1 MLGVVRVYSRKVN
14 YLFQDCSEALV
25 KIKQVFVKDRDVDLP
40 EGAETAPTNT
50 ITLPEN
56 YDDLE
61 LFFEPDAA
69 AGLGH
74 GASGSSR
81 SASSA
86 ANRVDITLE
95 DPDAFDD
102 GFEEQYAYDD
112 RIVGDDDDDFIDDE
126 IDTELRPTP
135 GFRTPGST
143 APRPFGET
151 DPNERVDVQ
160 LEDYDEADVGGGFG
174 PTPGGSDDDGGVI
187 YRDDGDDDIAPLP
200 LDDDLEDE
208 NGVRGTVVGF
218 KTPPPGSTRGG
229 AEGKENAPNSTSTVG
244 VAVEW
249 GKTAQKANRPGPEP
263 AKRAKRKNANVMKVK
278 FDRET
283 MLSNAR
289 IKENLKDASDLVAP
303 RTPGVLTRVA
313 EPFDDDT
320 PFGADEDRDANGKAT
335 IGYYRDAYESRAPP
349 EGGAERRAMIR
360 GVPGGRDPLMGH
372 RLSRKWAEARERCV
386 AELWKRAGERW
397 GAGVAGVEED
407 RDRERRGLDFDA
419 AADDDGGDFPMPPVD
434 LDDDDG
440 GFGGGGFDG
449 DDAFDLGGSAPGS
462 TRRDAARATL
472 DALGSEPP
480 TPANAPTG
488 SVDWSAAT
496 KRMLADIA
504 PRLRDDRAPTLTVSE
519 MTTRRD
525 GNNAERRCDRG
536 EAARVFYQVLVLK
549 THGFVEATQGDAYGD
564 IEIFAGPKLGEVE
577 A

>member
-174 PTPGGSDDDGGVI
+174 PTPGGPDDDGGVI

-218 KTPPPGSTRGG
+218 KTPPGLDPGRGGGEGERAQLDVHRRSGGGVGQDG
-229 AEGKENAPNSTSTVG
+229 AEGEPS
-244 VAVEW
+244 
-249 GKTAQKANRPGPEP
+249 RPGTG
-263 AKRAKRKNANVMKVK
+263 
-278 FDRET
+278 ET
-283 MLSNAR
+283 RQAQ
-289 IKENLKDASDLVAP
+289 E
-303 RTPGVLTRVA
+303 
-313 EPFDDDT
+313 
-320 PFGADEDRDANGKAT
+320 
-335 IGYYRDAYESRAPP
+335 
-349 EGGAERRAMIR
+349 
-360 GVPGGRDPLMGH
+360 
-372 RLSRKWAEARERCV
+372 RERDEGQV
-386 AELWKRAGERW
+386 RS
-397 GAGVAGVEED
+397 
-407 RDRERRGLDFDA
+407 
-419 AADDDGGDFPMPPVD
+419 
-434 LDDDDG
+434 
-440 GFGGGGFDG
+440 G
-449 DDAFDLGGSAPGS
+449 DDAEQRAHQGESQRRVGSRGAEDARGAHA
-462 TRRDAARATL
+462 RRRTL
-472 DALGSEPP
+472 RRRYP
-480 TPANAPTG
+480 
-488 SVDWSAAT
+488 
-496 KRMLADIA
+496 
-504 PRLRDDRAPTLTVSE
+504 LR
-519 MTTRRD
+519 
-525 GNNAERRCDRG
+525 RG
-536 EAARVFYQVLVLK
+536 
-549 THGFVEATQGDAYGD
+549 
-564 IEIFAGPKLGEVE
+564 
-577 A
+577 

>member
-1 MLGVVRVYSRKVN
+1 M
-14 YLFQDCSEALV
+14 

-174 PTPGGSDDDGGVI
+174 PTPGGPDDDGGVI

-208 NGVRGTVVGF
+208 NGVRGTAVGF

-419 AADDDGGDFPMPPVD
+419 AADDDGGDFPMPPWISTTTTAGSEV
-434 LDDDDG
+434 
-440 GFGGGGFDG
+440 G
-449 DDAFDLGGSAPGS
+449 DSTATTPSISAGPRPG
-462 TRRDAARATL
+462 RRDA
-472 DALGSEPP
+472 
-480 TPANAPTG
+480 
-488 SVDWSAAT
+488 
-496 KRMLADIA
+496 
-504 PRLRDDRAPTLTVSE
+504 
-519 MTTRRD
+519 TRR
-525 GNNAERRCDRG
+525 
-536 EAARVFYQVLVLK
+536 ARL
-549 THGFVEATQGDAYGD
+549 
-564 IEIFAGPKLGEVE
+564 
-577 A
+577 

>member
-1 MLGVVRVYSRKVN
+1 MFYSQYILAKRGPLGTIWIAAHLDRRLRKQQITETDVAQAVRECPDPASRPVPWDARKMPRVPILARRARPASRSTSLPETFARARTRAMWHTSASRARPRARPARPEGPATTIFSSRLVFWQPLVAAAPAPPLVGPSARPPPLLVSPSLTFLPAPFPFLAESIINPDAPLALRLSGQLMLGVVRVYSRKVN

-174 PTPGGSDDDGGVI
+174 PTPGGPDDDGGVI

-208 NGVRGTVVGF
+208 NGVRGTRRRIQDAA
-218 KTPPPGSTRGG
+218 PGLDPGRGG
-229 AEGKENAPNSTSTVG
+229 GRRTRPTRRPPSEWRWSGARRRRRRTVPARNRRNAPS
-244 VAVEW
+244 
-249 GKTAQKANRPGPEP
+249 
-263 AKRAKRKNANVMKVK
+263 
-278 FDRET
+278 
-283 MLSNAR
+283 AR
-289 IKENLKDASDLVAP
+289 T
-303 RTPGVLTRVA
+303 RT
-313 EPFDDDT
+313 
-320 PFGADEDRDANGKAT
+320 
-335 IGYYRDAYESRAPP
+335 
-349 EGGAERRAMIR
+349 
-360 GVPGGRDPLMGH
+360 
-372 RLSRKWAEARERCV
+372 
-386 AELWKRAGERW
+386 
-397 GAGVAGVEED
+397 
-407 RDRERRGLDFDA
+407 
-419 AADDDGGDFPMPPVD
+419 
-434 LDDDDG
+434 
-440 GFGGGGFDG
+440 
-449 DDAFDLGGSAPGS
+449 
-462 TRRDAARATL
+462 
-472 DALGSEPP
+472 
-480 TPANAPTG
+480 
-488 SVDWSAAT
+488 
-496 KRMLADIA
+496 
-504 PRLRDDRAPTLTVSE
+504 
-519 MTTRRD
+519 
-525 GNNAERRCDRG
+525 
-536 EAARVFYQVLVLK
+536 
-549 THGFVEATQGDAYGD
+549 
-564 IEIFAGPKLGEVE
+564 
-577 A
+577 